1 MTISPSGV
9 VSVCNGDHL
18 EFTCTITNPGHGS
31 FGILLWNVTLITV
44 TDDAPTSYTRAISL
58 SSPSDQIAR
67 IVANTTSLSFSRIS
81 AQNSF
86 PFISRLLIS
95 PVSRSVN
102 GTEVNC
108 LDAYTLESSSV
119 VVINITSG
127 HPIHGTYDSI

>member
-1 MTISPSGV
+1 M
-9 VSVCNGDHL
+9 
-18 EFTCTITNPGHGS
+18 
-31 FGILLWNVTLITV
+31 
-44 TDDAPTSYTRAISL
+44 SYTRAISL